1 MSQNKQIHNDAD
13 HIDQKSLTA
22 DEHNMLSIGEVSELT
37 GVNAVTLRAWQRR
50 FGLVVPQRTP
60 KGHRLYTA
68 ENIAQIH
75 EINAW
80 LAKGVAISKVKP
92 LLNSRDVIAIEN
104 LAMDHHYLSL
114 NEEKGSNDDSE
125 YWAQAISSL
134 MRSVSEFDPLNLHQR
149 LDEIL
154 NLYPFTIVKDKLLLP
169 WIYQLETL
177 IEPRLD
183 AELLMAWLNHELLS
197 RIWSRFHNG
206 HGGQVKVA
214 LFGLNGRSQTLNSN
228 LTKRLYKL
236 VLRMELVSLKVT
248 VTDFAEQGIG
258 DLALLDGRVDVDALL
273 LIPNANHVASELAEL
288 KSLIEQMSLP
298 CYLIGPFA
306 PTLTD
311 LNSYLKPDIAPLVE
325 KLLLKKQEQKALL
338 RQQKNALKNANSSAD
353 HGKGK

>member
-1 MSQNKQIHNDAD
+1 MSKNNIHNNVDQTA
-13 HIDQKSLTA
+13 QKSVV
-22 DEHNMLSIGEVSELT
+22 DEEQNLLSIGEVSELT

-50 FGLVVPQRTP
+50 FGLVVPKRTP

-92 LLNSRDVIAIEN
+92 LLLSRDVIAIEN

-114 NEEKGSNDDSE
+114 DDEKDSNDDSE
-125 YWAQAISSL
+125 YWAQSLSSL
-134 MRSVSEFDPLNLHQR
+134 MRSVSEFDSSKLHHH

-154 NLYPFTIVKDKLLLP
+154 NLYPFTIVKEKLLLP
-169 WIYQLETL
+169 WIYQLEAV

-236 VLRMELVSLKVT
+236 ILRMELASLKVT
-248 VTDFAEQGIG
+248 VTDFAEQSIG

-288 KSLIEQMSLP
+288 QSLIEPMGLP
-298 CYLIGPFA
+298 CYLIGPFS

-311 LNSYLKPDIAPLVE
+311 LNAYLKPDIAQLVE
-325 KLLLKKQEQKALL
+325 ELTLKKQQQKALM
-338 RQQKNALKNANSSAD
+338 RQQKNALKNVNPSTD
-353 HGKGK
+353 DGKGE